1 VPRELYV
8 RPPLVARE
16 PGSGRAAVWRVRLVG
31 LLLAVLT
38 LAAFLWLFLT
48 FSGVTNG
55 EDPGLGGAL
64 QPPSGTL
71 SSALVPLGT
80 AGSSTS

>member
-16 PGSGRAAVWRVRLVG
+16 PASHRAAAWRVRAVG
-31 LLLAVLT
+31 VVLAVLT
-38 LAAFLWLFLT
+38 LLAFLWLFLT

-55 EDPGLGGAL
+55 EDPGLGAL

-71 SSALVPLGT
+71 STAMVPLGT
-80 AGSSTS
+80 ARYSTT